1 MTMIMTMT
9 MAMNMK
15 KEDYDDDD
23 DDDDDNN
30 TFFGFHLEAFKR
42 SKLSSWK
49 LPRHWTDI

>member
-1 MTMIMTMT
+1 MTKIMTMT

-23 DDDDDNN
+23 D

>member
-9 MAMNMK
+9 IAMNMK

-23 DDDDDNN
+23 

>member
-23 DDDDDNN
+23 D

>member
-23 DDDDDNN
+23 